1 VLVAADEDAEPDDA
15 AVDDADL
22 LLLQAVADAARTAA
36 VAVTPT
42 TTIVAN
48 FIKVAIPSAV

>member
-1 VLVAADEDAEPDDA
+1 MLVAADEDADPDDA

-48 FIKVAIPSAV
+48 FIKGAIPSAV